1 MAPNTERFTKIDGKA
16 AESIAAPCLCRPCWV
31 LAAALLTLAL
41 PVVAFAAPLPKP
53 VADMIEAAAD
63 DPETL
68 KFVVKAAKKANPDSV
83 AEIDA
88 LAAAST
94 KQAADEKAR
103 KTAEA
108 GFLRGWKTKVELGGS
123 IKTGNTDEQAF
134 TAAVDFD
141 RETPKWDH
149 DLNLTVDRKIE
160 SGALTTD
167 RYFLAYSAQRKFS
180 PRFYAVGVLWGE
192 RDTFAG
198 YDYRFSESVG
208 VGYRVINAPDITL
221 RFEVGPALRQAD
233 YLLNGYESTVA
244 ARSAGYLTWRLSP
257 RLDFTQSL
265 VSYLDTKNSTLLA
278 ASALTTKLQGSISA
292 KASYEVR
299 HEANPPE
306 GRQKT
311 DTTSRLTLL
320 FGF

>member
-1 MAPNTERFTKIDGKA
+1 MGIWVSR
-16 AESIAAPCLCRPCWV
+16 IAA
-31 LAAALLTLAL
+31 ASLTLAV
-41 PVVAFAAPLPKP
+41 PVVAHAAPLPQP
-53 VADMIEAAAD
+53 VAAMIDAAAD
-63 DPETL
+63 DPDTL
-68 KFVVKAAKKANPDSV
+68 KAVVKAAKKANPDSV

-88 LAAAST
+88 QAAESTKRAAA
-94 KQAADEKAR
+94 EKAQ
-103 KTAEA
+103 KTAQA
-108 GFLRGWKTKVELGGS
+108 GFFRGWTTKVELGGS

-134 TAAVDFD
+134 TAAVDID

-160 SGALTTD
+160 SGSLTTD
-167 RYFLAYSAQRKFS
+167 RYFLAYSIQRKFS

-208 VGYRVINAPDITL
+208 LGYRLIDATGLKL
-221 RFEVGPALRQAD
+221 RVEAGPALRQAE
-233 YLLNGYESTVA
+233 YLPDNYEGTVA
-244 ARSAGYLTWRLSP
+244 ARGAGYLTWRLSP
-257 RLDFTQSL
+257 RLEFSQSL
-265 VSYLDTKNSTLLA
+265 VSYLDSKNSTLLA
-278 ASALTTKLQGSISA
+278 ASALTTKLEGNISA

-299 HEANPPE
+299 HEANPPA